1 MNEQERINHMEYLP
15 GMEVL
20 KSDLLDRVIESM
32 NGYDYDKY
40 TEADVRRALSHEER
54 LSLIHI

>member
-1 MNEQERINHMEYLP
+1 MEYLP

-40 TEADVRRALSHEER
+40 TEADVRRCLLYTSR
-54 LSLIHI
+54 CV